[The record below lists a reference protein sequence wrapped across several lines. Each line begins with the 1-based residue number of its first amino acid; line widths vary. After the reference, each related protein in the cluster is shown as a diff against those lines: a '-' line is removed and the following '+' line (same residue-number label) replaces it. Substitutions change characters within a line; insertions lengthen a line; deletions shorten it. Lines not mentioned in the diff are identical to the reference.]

1 MCASPT
7 SGSRV
12 ADVLDQLWTA
22 AQDLRAGA
30 VDPALPDVE
39 AAMPAE
45 RPVARAVRAH
55 LAGVVALCSGAADS
69 ARDHADRATGLWA
82 EVAAGML
89 TDAPQIAA
97 RSNAFHMRLAAR
109 HGEFY
114 RDLGRKALSQWVE
127 GAAFKARFLSAMAR
141 HAAGAHDKA
150 LEAGIALVA
159 AWRASLPPRLPGLA
173 DIEDVTGAWATQQ
186 GRPEVAAQM
195 RDHAAQR
202 AGRLAPWPEDA
213 PQIWARPRTAEA
225 LLRFGFAATPLNW
238 PDLPVQG

>member
-1 MCASPT
+1 MSASPT
-7 SGSRV
+7 SGSSV
-12 ADVLDQLWTA
+12 DDELDLLWAA
-22 AQDLRAGA
+22 AQSLRAGA
-30 VDPALPDVE
+30 ADPALPEVE
-39 AAMPAE
+39 TAPPAE

-55 LAGVVALCSGAADS
+55 LAGVVALRSGAADS
-69 ARDHADRATGLWA
+69 ARDLADQADGLWA

-89 TDAPQIAA
+89 TDAPQMAA

-109 HGEFY
+109 HGDFY
-114 RDLGRKALSQWVE
+114 RDLGRKALLQWVE
-127 GAAFKARFLSAMAR
+127 GAALKSRFLSAMAL
-141 HAAGAHDKA
+141 HAGGAPDKA
-150 LEAGIALVA
+150 LEAGIALSA

-173 DIEDVTGAWATQQ
+173 VIEDVTGTWAAQQ

-213 PQIWARPRTAEA
+213 PQIWAQPRSAEA

-238 PDLPVQG
+238 PGLPVQG